1 VENDLK
7 GTAEPLEANGSQ
19 YVLASKDGVVGFYQ
33 ATGTIP
39 AGKAY
44 IEKAGAGVKGFF
56 FGGADGIAEVETG
69 NDSDAAIFDLSGRR
83 VVKAQKGIY
92 IINGKKVLK

>member
-1 VENDLK
+1 M
-7 GTAEPLEANGSQ
+7 
-19 YVLASKDGVVGFYQ
+19 
-33 ATGTIP
+33 
-39 AGKAY
+39 
-44 IEKAGAGVKGFF
+44 KGFF

-83 VVKAQKGIY
+83 VVKAQKGFY